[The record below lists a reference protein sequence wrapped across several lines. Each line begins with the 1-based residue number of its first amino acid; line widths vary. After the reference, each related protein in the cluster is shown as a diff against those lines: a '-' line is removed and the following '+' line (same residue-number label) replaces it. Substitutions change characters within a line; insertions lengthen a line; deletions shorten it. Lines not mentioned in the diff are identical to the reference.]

1 MDTPYG
7 ANVVPRERQEPSA
20 GGRSLA
26 GILIAMPHRKKILWR
41 SPKGDVIGCVEKNKV
56 LQENLAE
63 IRQVCQDALED
74 AVLMGCDEQQFRAVL
89 AELVNG
95 LENPYPPQD

>member
-1 MDTPYG
+1 MARDET
-7 ANVVPRERQEPSA
+7 
-20 GGRSLA
+20 
-26 GILIAMPHRKKILWR
+26 IIWR
-41 SPKGDVIGCVEKNKV
+41 SPKGDVIACVERNKV

-89 AELVNG
+89 TELIASLG
-95 LENPYPPQD
+95 NPYPPQQ